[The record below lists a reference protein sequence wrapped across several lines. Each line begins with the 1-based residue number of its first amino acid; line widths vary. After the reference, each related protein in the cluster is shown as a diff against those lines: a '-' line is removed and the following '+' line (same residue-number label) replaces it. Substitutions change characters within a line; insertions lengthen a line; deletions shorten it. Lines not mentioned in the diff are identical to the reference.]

1 MKFQCCCY
9 LRYLLPIALP
19 ASLLILA
26 CAALVGCKSL
36 EGEFSDN
43 PPPPRVPEAPAA
55 VQTGGGASPSSP
67 IRAGDTLE
75 LYVEEDATFNGAYRV
90 REQGD
95 IIIRPVGRI
104 PVAGMSVS
112 QAESRIRAKLQES
125 QLRQATV
132 SLDRVGRAREDP
144 PPAAASSASL
154 RIFMTGQVARP
165 GQHRV
170 PVPESGHLGVYE
182 AILLAGGLSSFP
194 DLRKVHLLR
203 SDAEGK
209 RHRIPVDVEKIERGQ
224 IADPPIGDGDV
235 VVVPEK
241 IFGF

>member
-1 MKFQCCCY
+1 MAA
-9 LRYLLPIALP
+9 LLMLP
-19 ASLLILA
+19 AS
-26 CAALVGCKSL
+26 CKSL

-43 PPPPRVPEAPAA
+43 PPPPRIPEAPAPS
-55 VQTGGGASPSSP
+55 ASPSSP
-67 IRAGDTLE
+67 ASTPIRPGDSLE
-75 LYVEEDATFNGAYRV
+75 LYVEEDATFNGHYRV

-95 IIIRPVGRI
+95 ILIRPVGRI

-132 SLDRVGRAREDP
+132 SLDRVGRAPEE
-144 PPAAASSASL
+144 PAPGGPLASATSL
-154 RIFMTGQVARP
+154 RIFMSGQVARP

-182 AILLAGGLSSFP
+182 AILLAGGFSSFP